1 MHLAKKNVIKKHNI
15 SFELAYPTMKTQ
27 SAFLSDYYY
36 YLIEIGYKEKAK
48 TILQQLIEMDPSNE
62 TWQEEANRLDY

>member
-1 MHLAKKNVIKKHNI
+1 
-15 SFELAYPTMKTQ
+15 MKTQ

-48 TILQQLIEMDPSNE
+48 TILQQLLEMDPSNE